1 MGFPNVQT
9 DVRQEGG
16 QLQRRKGKSEKHAL
30 KAPKSPKQFF
40 MTRGN
45 ERQQ

>member
-16 QLQRRKGKSEKHAL
+16 QLQTRKGKSEKHAL
-30 KAPKSPKQFF
+30 KAPKSPEHFF
-40 MTRGN
+40 ITRGN
-45 ERQQ
+45 EPQQ